1 MRSSQAMRNGI
12 KCGRVGTRGDFSVH
26 LDLHGERGAALRRT
40 SMKILV
46 VSSHTLI
53 GHSLVKM
60 LSGLQGDEPLECKVV
75 RAEDTVE
82 YATTWSP
89 DLIVVEATTDFAHGV
104 TATRQVRL
112 LLPNARIVVLGS
124 DDDEATVYEAISA
137 GADGYLT
144 RDTSTEVLL
153 HTLAGVL
160 RGEIGLPRV
169 TALRV
174 IRQLRRMVETR
185 DSYRQPDIEA
195 KLTPRE
201 QDVFELVRRGLRSRE
216 IATALCIAEGT
227 VYKHIHNILEK
238 LNVHSRNQ
246 AVALALHDAGSDRAP
261 PGKPTTDDSNN
272 ARPPGKPS
280 APPRGPRST

>member
-1 MRSSQAMRNGI
+1 
-12 KCGRVGTRGDFSVH
+12 
-26 LDLHGERGAALRRT
+26 
-40 SMKILV
+40 MKILV
-46 VSSHTLI
+46 VCSHTLI
-53 GHSLVKM
+53 GQSLVKM

-82 YATTWSP
+82 YATAWPP
-89 DLIVVEATTDFAHGV
+89 DLIVVEATTDFVHGV
-104 TATRQVRL
+104 TATRQVRS
-112 LLPNARIVVLGS
+112 LLPNARIVMLGS

-144 RDTSTEVLL
+144 RDTSTDVLL

-169 TALRV
+169 TTLRV
-174 IRQLRRMVETR
+174 IRQLRRMVEAH
-185 DSYRQPDIEA
+185 DSVRPLDIEA

-201 QDVFELVRRGLRSRE
+201 QEVFELVRKGLRSRE

-246 AVALALHDAGSDRAP
+246 AVALALHDADNDPAP
-261 PGKPTTDDSNN
+261 AVTPPTGDSSNT
-272 ARPPGKPS
+272 RPPWRPS
-280 APPRGPRST
+280 APPRRS